1 MPHSEH
7 STPESI
13 VAGAHDD
20 NTIYLITGA
29 NRGIGL
35 GFVRELLSRP
45 NTTVIA
51 TMRSLSQA
59 AGGLNKLPVATNSYL
74 IPITIDC
81 LSDQSPHD
89 AVHELQQD
97 YNIDRLDVIIANAG
111 IEKWFGPIGQAP
123 LDELRDHF
131 EVNSVA
137 PVALFQATLPLLQ
150 RSRHPPK
157 FIPISSRLGSMTE
170 IEKVKNPAAVYGASK
185 AMLNYLTCR
194 MHFENP
200 ELIAFPMSPG
210 FVQTDMGNAGARK
223 GGLEK
228 AYLTVEQSVTGM
240 LKTIDKA
247 TREEHGATLQS
258 WDGTRFEW

>member
-1 MPHSEH
+1 
-7 STPESI
+7 
-13 VAGAHDD
+13 
-20 NTIYLITGA
+20 
-29 NRGIGL
+29 
-35 GFVRELLSRP
+35 
-45 NTTVIA
+45 
-51 TMRSLSQA
+51 
-59 AGGLNKLPVATNSYL
+59 
-74 IPITIDC
+74 
-81 LSDQSPHD
+81 
-89 AVHELQQD
+89 
-97 YNIDRLDVIIANAG
+97 ANAG

-150 RSRHPPK
+150 RSRHRPK

-223 GGLEK
+223 GGLDK

-258 WDGTRFEW
+258 WDGTQFEW